1 MADVVDPHVL
11 RHFDVG
17 KKLGQG
23 AYGIVWKAINRTSGA
38 TVALKKCFEAFR
50 CNTDAQRTYRE
61 VMYLRALSDHENIV
75 KIESVIN
82 ADNDRDLYIVFADY
96 METDLNQV
104 IRARILEEIHIRFI
118 VYQLLKALKYIHT
131 AKILHRDIKPSNLL
145 IDASCRVK
153 VCDFG
158 LCRSIA
164 DDDEHP
170 SESLLMTDYVA
181 TRWYRSPEVLMGSKK
196 YTEGLDLWSV
206 GCILGEMFRSRPL
219 LSGTSTMN
227 QLEKI
232 FELTGNPTAKDVKS
246 WQSSFATTILDNVQA
261 KSQVKLGELCPELP
275 KGAKHLMKSLIK
287 LDPNKRGTA
296 ESALEH
302 EYLAD
307 FHDPESEPS
316 FPRGPIKVSRRKYLS
331 RIHELFMAS
340 QRTPSFDHCFLL
352 KIGINDKTKLS
363 ADQYRLQIYASIVKE
378 KRGEVLLKDKIVKQ
392 KEAKRSSTIKDTTP
406 PSSTPEVPSSLYHR
420 RSDTTDTVASTVSY
434 A

>member
-11 RHFDVG
+11 RHCDVG

-164 DDDEHP
+164 DDDEQP

-316 FPRGPIKVSRRKYLS
+316 FPRGPIKL
-331 RIHELFMAS
+331 
-340 QRTPSFDHCFLL
+340 
-352 KIGINDKTKLS
+352 GINDKTKLS

-378 KRGEVLLKDKIVKQ
+378 KRGEVLLKGKIVKQ
-392 KEAKRSSTIKDTTP
+392 KEAKRSSTNKDTTP